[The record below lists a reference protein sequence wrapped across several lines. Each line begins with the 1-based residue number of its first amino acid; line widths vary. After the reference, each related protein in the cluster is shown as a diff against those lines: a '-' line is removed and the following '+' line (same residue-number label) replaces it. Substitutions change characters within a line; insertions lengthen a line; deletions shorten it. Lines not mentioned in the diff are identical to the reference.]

1 MYIRKYLPYIET
13 LWKREKKKNM
23 SEKRKRKKLRSRNQN
38 NKAYTEKPLSGSSEC
53 LGQGPLGLTAF

>member
-1 MYIRKYLPYIET
+1 
-13 LWKREKKKNM
+13 M